1 MIWEG
6 RPFSGRELEK
16 LKQFLKKM
24 DLEYD
29 DGIEY
34 SICILNDEYE
44 IIGTGS
50 VDQNVIKC
58 VAIDPN
64 YQGQGNSATILTSL
78 IQYEFE
84 KSRTH
89 IFIYT
94 KPKNLP
100 MFADM
105 GFHTIMQT
113 SDVLFMENQPQGFAN
128 FLKNLRNET
137 PEDALEK
144 ERMIGAIVAN
154 CNPFTVEHLYLV
166 EHASSCCDYVHL
178 FVLSDN
184 RNFFSAN
191 DRYQMVKLGI
201 QGLNNVIFHRTSD
214 YIISAATFPT
224 YFFKDQ
230 MQGKEANCQL
240 DLEIFGSKIAPT
252 LGISR
257 RFVGTEPFCKVTDSY
272 NCAMKKIL
280 PAYGIEVEEILRKTN
295 GEAPV
300 SASAVRNYLTNG
312 EYQKVRTLVPKSVY
326 EYLMN
331 HFNAD
336 SKVRSYISFRIKPCD
351 DHMHDIRDQYDR
363 YRQIRKD
370 TVCFLNQCQQSE
382 LRDSEIHNTTD
393 NRSYDFFS
401 GNLKSALVRTGPL
414 FLHCL

>member
-1 MIWEG
+1 MQKNDRGVNGMIWEG
-6 RPFSGRELEK
+6 RPFLGRELEK

-34 SICILNDEYE
+34 SICILNDDYE

-64 YQGQGNSATILTSL
+64 YQGQGYSATILTSL

-105 GFHTIMQT
+105 GFHTILQT
-113 SDVLFMENQPQGFAN
+113 SDVLFMENQSQGFDK
-128 FLKNLRNET
+128 FLKDLKSET
-137 PEDALEK
+137 PIDALNK
-144 ERMIGAIVAN
+144 KSRVGAIVAN
-154 CNPFTVEHLYLV
+154 CNPFTLGHRYLV
-166 EHASSCCDYVHL
+166 EYASSCCDYVHL

-184 RNFFSAN
+184 RNIFSAN
-191 DRYQMVKLGI
+191 DRYEMVRLGI
-201 QGLNNVIFHRTSD
+201 QGLDNVILHHTSD
-214 YIISAATFPT
+214 YMISAATFPT

-240 DLEIFGSKIAPT
+240 DLEIFGIKIAPE

-257 RFVGTEPFCKVTDSY
+257 RFVGTEPFCKITDSY
-272 NCAMKKIL
+272 NRVMKKIL
-280 PAYGIEVEEILRKTN
+280 PAYGIKVEEIARKADN
-295 GEAPV
+295 EV
-300 SASAVRNYLTNG
+300 SISASLVRTCLTKR
-312 EYQKVRTLVPKSVY
+312 EYEQVRTLVPKSVY

-331 HFNAD
+331 HFNQ
-336 SKVRSYISFRIKPCD
+336 RGLI
-351 DHMHDIRDQYDR
+351 
-363 YRQIRKD
+363 
-370 TVCFLNQCQQSE
+370 
-382 LRDSEIHNTTD
+382 
-393 NRSYDFFS
+393 
-401 GNLKSALVRTGPL
+401 
-414 FLHCL
+414 